1 MVLVDIIKEKKEKLM
16 KKIMILDGNSLLFRA
31 FYALPPLKTKKGQYT
46 NAVYGFLSMLYKII
60 DTYSPEYLCV
70 AFDPEKPTF
79 RHEKYKDYKAN
90 RQKAPNELVQQFQ
103 LIRDVLDVH
112 NIKRVE
118 VEGFEAD
125 DVSGT
130 FACAAKE
137 QGADV
142 YLVTSDKD
150 YLQLIDENVKVI
162 LTKKGITNTVEM
174 NLNSM
179 GEEYGLTPEQF
190 VDLKALMGDSSD
202 NIPGVKGVGEK
213 TALKLMQEYKSLD
226 NVYANIDNIKGK
238 LKEKLETDKMQA
250 YMSQTLAR
258 IITDIPIEFNIE
270 EYKINKPDIKKLSE
284 LYDELEFRQFKKRLV
299 EATPADDKGQISLF
313 DTDMAETV
321 KNIDITY
328 IDSEKKLTDV
338 IRKITHKEQ
347 KTIVKFLLDGERAL
361 LSNALALGISD
372 GENIYYIDFEKAEE
386 NKVFES
392 LKVIFESKEIA
403 IWGHNLKNE
412 IIYLMRNNIQI
423 NNIQF
428 DSEIGKYLLNPSESS
443 YSLDKIA
450 YEFLN
455 LEIPSENQ
463 ILGTGVK
470 RKTFKGIG
478 LEQRKA
484 YIFNYLNTVN
494 KVQKQITNE
503 VEELKMTSLYEEIEL
518 PLIEVLAYLEFIG
531 FKVDIGVIDKLGVH
545 FQKKITELEK
555 DIYELAGENFNINS
569 PKQLSVIL
577 FEKLGLPIIKKTKT
591 GISTDIEVLERLSS
605 EHAIVGKI
613 IEYRSMVKL
622 NSTYVEGLKNEVNKN
637 TGRVHS
643 VFNQTIAST
652 GRISSTEPN
661 LQNIPT
667 RTEEGR
673 ELRKAFVSEDDYIL
687 CDADYSQIELRVL
700 SHLADEQ
707 NLIDAFKQGLDI
719 HAKTASQVFHVNL
732 SDVTPEMR
740 GRAKAVNFGIVYGI
754 SDYGLSR
761 DLKIPRKEAKKYID
775 NYMKYYS
782 NIEKYMKDIVEQG
795 KRDGYVTT
803 YFGRRR
809 YIPELSSRNFNI
821 RSFGERIAL
830 NTPVQG
836 TAADII
842 KAAMVGVYNRLK
854 NNNMKSR
861 LILQVHDELIIEA
874 YKDELEEVKTIL
886 TEEMENVI
894 VDFKVSLKSDINIG
908 GSWYEAK

>member
-1 MVLVDIIKEKKEKLM
+1 M

-31 FYALPPLKTKKGQYT
+31 FYALPPLKTKKGQFT

-118 VEGFEAD
+118 IEGFEAD

-150 YLQLIDENVKVI
+150 YLQLIDENVKVV
-162 LTKKGITNTVEM
+162 LTKKGITNTEEM

-179 GEEYGLTPEQF
+179 EEEYGLTPEQF

-202 NIPGVKGVGEK
+202 NIPGVSGVGEK

-226 NVYANIDNIKGK
+226 NIYDNIDSIKGK

-270 EYKINKPDIKKLSE
+270 EYRVHKPDIKKLSE

-299 EATPADDKGQISLF
+299 EATPAEEQSQISLF
-313 DTDMAETV
+313 DTDRAETFKIV
-321 KNIDITY
+321 DIIY
-328 IDSEKKLTDV
+328 IDSEKELIDIIKK
-338 IRKITHKEQ
+338 ISSKSRKAI
-347 KTIVKFLLDGERAL
+347 IKFLLDGERAL

-372 GENIYYIDFEKAEE
+372 GENIYYIDFEKANE
-386 NKVFES
+386 NKS
-392 LKVIFESKEIA
+392 LDSLTNIFESKEIA
-403 IWGHNLKNE
+403 IWGHSLKNE
-412 IIYLMRNNIQI
+412 IIYLMKNNIQI
-423 NNIQF
+423 NNIEF

-443 YSLDKIA
+443 YSMDKIA

-455 LEIPSENQ
+455 VEIPSENQ
-463 ILGTGVK
+463 ILGTGVR
-470 RKTFKGIG
+470 RKTFKEID

-494 KVQKQITNE
+494 KVQKQITKNID
-503 VEELKMTSLYEEIEL
+503 ELKMTCLYDEIEL
-518 PLIEVLAYLEFIG
+518 PLIEVLAYMEFVG
-531 FKVDIGVIDKLGVH
+531 FKVDISVIDKLGVH
-545 FQKKITELEK
+545 FQEKITELEK
-555 DIYELAGENFNINS
+555 DIYELAGESFNINS

-577 FEKLGLPIIKKTKT
+577 FDKLALPIIKKTKT

-605 EHAIVGKI
+605 EHAIVDKI

-622 NSTYVEGLKNEVNKN
+622 NSTYVEGLKNEINKD

-673 ELRKAFVSEDDYIL
+673 ELRKAFVPEDDYIL

-707 NLIDAFKQGLDI
+707 NLIDAFEQGLDI
-719 HAKTASQVFHVNL
+719 HAKTASQVFHVKL

-740 GRAKAVNFGIVYGI
+740 SRAKAVNFGIVYGI
-754 SDYGLSR
+754 SDYGLAR

-782 NIEKYMKDIVEQG
+782 NIEKYMKNIVEQG

-854 NNNMKSR
+854 NNKMKSR
-861 LILQVHDELIIEA
+861 LILQVHDELIVEA

-886 TEEMENVI
+886 TEEMENVV

>member
-1 MVLVDIIKEKKEKLM
+1 M

-46 NAVYGFLSMLYKII
+46 NAVYGFLSMLYKLI

-79 RHEKYKDYKAN
+79 RHQQYKDYKAT
-90 RQKAPNELVQQFQ
+90 RQKAPSELVQQFQ
-103 LIRDVLDVH
+103 LIRDVLDIH
-112 NIKRVE
+112 RIKRVE

-125 DVSGT
+125 DLAGT

-137 QGADV
+137 QGTDV

-162 LTKKGITNTVEM
+162 LTKKGVSNTEEM
-174 NLNSM
+174 DLKSM
-179 GEEYGLTPEQF
+179 EEEYGLTPEQF
-190 VDLKALMGDSSD
+190 VDLKSLMGDSSD
-202 NIPGVKGVGEK
+202 NIPGVSGVGEK

-226 NVYANIDNIKGK
+226 NIYENIDSIKGK
-238 LKEKLETDKMQA
+238 LKEKLEADKMQA

-258 IITDIPIEFNIE
+258 IITDIPIEFDIE
-270 EYKINKPDIKKLSE
+270 EFKMQKPDMKKLSE
-284 LYDELEFRQFKKRLV
+284 LYDELEFRVFKKRIA
-299 EATPADDKGQISLF
+299 EEIPADDSGRQISLF
-313 DTDMAETV
+313 DAGTADRSAPPV
-321 KNIDITY
+321 KCDIIYIGDNNLNAIDNAITK
-328 IDSEKKLTDV
+328 SKKTS
-338 IRKITHKEQ
+338 
-347 KTIVKFLLDGERAL
+347 VKFLLDGERAL
-361 LSNALALGISD
+361 TSNAIALGISD
-372 GENIYYIDFEKAEE
+372 GDKIYYIDFEKADG
-386 NKVFES
+386 NKVIES
-392 LKVIFESKEIA
+392 LKDIFESRDIA
-403 IWGHNLKNE
+403 VWGHNLKNE
-412 IIYLMRNNIQI
+412 IIYLMKNNIQI
-423 NNIQF
+423 NNIKF

-443 YSLDKIA
+443 YSIDKIA
-450 YEFLN
+450 YEFMN
-455 LEIPSENQ
+455 TEIPSENQ

-470 RKTFKGIG
+470 RKTFKELG
-478 LEQRKA
+478 LEERKT

-494 KVQKQITNE
+494 KAQKQISSDINE
-503 VEELKMTSLYEEIEL
+503 LQMTSLYENIEL
-518 PLIEVLAYLEFIG
+518 PLIEVLAYMEFVG
-531 FKVDIGVIDKLGVH
+531 FKVDLNVIDKLGVH
-545 FQKKITELEK
+545 FQEEISELEK
-555 DIYELAGENFNINS
+555 TIYELAGESFNINS

-605 EHAIVGKI
+605 EHEIVEKI

-622 NSTYVEGLKNEVNKN
+622 NSTYVEGLKSAVNKD

-643 VFNQTIAST
+643 IFNQTIAST

-667 RTEEGR
+667 RTPEGR
-673 ELRKAFVSEDDYIL
+673 ELRKAFIPEDNYSL

-700 SHLADEQ
+700 SHLANEQ
-707 NLIDAFKQGLDI
+707 NLIDAFEHDLDI
-719 HAKTASQVFHVNL
+719 HAKTASQVFHVEL
-732 SDVTPEMR
+732 SEVTPEMR
-740 GRAKAVNFGIVYGI
+740 SRAKAVNFGIVYGI

-775 NYMKYYS
+775 NYMAYYS
-782 NIEKYMKDIVEQG
+782 NIEKYMKDIIEQG
-795 KRDGYVTT
+795 KKDGYVTT

-854 NNNMKSR
+854 NNKMKSK

-874 YKDELEEVKTIL
+874 YEEELEEVKVIL
-886 TEEMENVI
+886 KEEMENVV
-894 VDFKVSLKSDINIG
+894 VDFKVRLKSDISTG

>member
-1 MVLVDIIKEKKEKLM
+1 M
-16 KKIMILDGNSLLFRA
+16 KKLMILDGNSLLFRA
-31 FYALPPLKTKKGQYT
+31 FYALPPLKTKKGQFT

-60 DTYSPEYLCV
+60 DTYSPDYLCV

-118 VEGFEAD
+118 IEGFEAD
-125 DVSGT
+125 DISGT
-130 FACAAKE
+130 FAYAAKD
-137 QGADV
+137 QGAEV
-142 YLVTSDKD
+142 YLVTGDRD
-150 YLQLIDENVKVI
+150 YLQLIDENIKVI

-174 NLNSM
+174 DLKAM
-179 GEEYGLTPEQF
+179 EEEYGLTPEQF
-190 VDLKALMGDSSD
+190 IDLKALMGDSSD
-202 NIPGVKGVGEK
+202 NIPGVAGVGEK

-226 NVYANIDNIKGK
+226 NIYANIDKIKGK
-238 LKEKLETDKMQA
+238 LSERLLSDKLQA

-258 IITDIPIEFNIE
+258 IITDIPLEFNLE
-270 EYKINKPDIKKLSE
+270 DYRVQKPDTKKLAD
-284 LYDELEFRQFKKRLV
+284 LYDELEFRQFKKRLMEKADQ
-299 EATPADDKGQISLF
+299 EAGEQMSLF
-313 DTDMAETV
+313 DGERTQRVE
-321 KNIDITY
+321 NIDIIY
-328 IDSEKKLTDV
+328 IDSEDKLND
-338 IRKITHKEQ
+338 ISNINRASI
-347 KTIVKFLLDGERAL
+347 KFLFDGERAL
-361 LSNALALGISD
+361 TSKALALGISD
-372 GENIYYIDFEKAEE
+372 GEKIYYIDFEKADEKKALE
-386 NKVFES
+386 NLRE
-392 LKVIFESKEIA
+392 IFESKEIP

-412 IIYLMRNNIQI
+412 IIYLMRKNIQVS
-423 NNIQF
+423 NIEF

-443 YSLDKIA
+443 YSIDRIA

-470 RKTFKGIG
+470 RKTFRDID

-484 YIFNYLNTVN
+484 YIFNCLNTVN
-494 KVQKQITNE
+494 KVHKSMTQNIE
-503 VEELKMTSLYEEIEL
+503 DLKMTSLYKEIEL
-518 PLIEVLAYLEFIG
+518 PLIEVLAYMEFVG
-531 FKVDIGVIDKLGVH
+531 FKVDLKILEKLGLH
-545 FQKKITELEK
+545 FQEKTRELEK
-555 DIYELAGENFNINS
+555 EIYDLAGETFNINS
-569 PKQLSVIL
+569 PKQLAVIL
-577 FEKLGLPIIKKTKT
+577 FDKLSLPIIKKTKT
-591 GISTDIEVLERLSS
+591 GISTDIEVLESLSS
-605 EHAIVGKI
+605 EHPIVEKI

-622 NSTYVEGLKNEVNKN
+622 NSTYVEGLKNEVNKD

-643 VFNQTIAST
+643 IFNQTIAST

-673 ELRKAFVSEDDYIL
+673 ELRKAFVAEDDYIL

-700 SHLADEQ
+700 SHLADEK
-707 NLIDAFKQGLDI
+707 NLIEAFAQDLDI

-732 SDVTPEMR
+732 ADVTPEMR
-740 GRAKAVNFGIVYGI
+740 SRAKAVNFGIVYGI

-782 NIEKYMKDIVEQG
+782 SIEKYMKDIVEKG

-842 KAAMVGVYNRLK
+842 KAAMVGVYKRLK
-854 NNNMKSR
+854 DNNMKSR
-861 LILQVHDELIIEA
+861 LILQVHDELIVEA

-886 TEEMENVI
+886 KEEMENV
-894 VDFKVSLKSDINIG
+894 VDDFKVRLKSDINTG
-908 GSWYEAK
+908 RSWYDAK

>member
-1 MVLVDIIKEKKEKLM
+1 
-16 KKIMILDGNSLLFRA
+16 MILDGNSLLFRA

-313 DTDMAETV
+313 DTDMVETV
-321 KNIDITY
+321 KNIDIIY
-328 IDSEKKLTDV
+328 IDSEKKLTDI
-338 IRKITHKEQ
+338 IRKISHKEQ
-347 KTIVKFLLDGERAL
+347 KAIVKFLLDGERAL

-386 NKVFES
+386 NKVLES

-455 LEIPSENQ
+455 IEIPSENQ

-494 KVQKQITNE
+494 KVQKQITKE
-503 VEELKMTSLYEEIEL
+503 IDALKMNSLYEEIEL
-518 PLIEVLAYLEFIG
+518 PLIEVLAYMEFIG

>member
-1 MVLVDIIKEKKEKLM
+1 M

-46 NAVYGFLSMLYKII
+46 NAVYGFLSMLYKLI

-79 RHEKYKDYKAN
+79 RHQQYKDYKAT

-103 LIRDVLDVH
+103 LIRDVLDIH
-112 NIKRVE
+112 RIKRVE

-125 DVSGT
+125 DLAGT

-137 QGADV
+137 QGTDV

-162 LTKKGITNTVEM
+162 LTKKGVSNTEEM
-174 NLNSM
+174 DLKSM
-179 GEEYGLTPEQF
+179 EEEYGLTPEQF
-190 VDLKALMGDSSD
+190 VDLKSLMGDSSD
-202 NIPGVKGVGEK
+202 NIPGVSGVGEK

-226 NVYANIDNIKGK
+226 NIYENIDSIKGK
-238 LKEKLETDKMQA
+238 LKEKLEADKMQA

-258 IITDIPIEFNIE
+258 IITDIPIEFDIE
-270 EYKINKPDIKKLSE
+270 EFKMQKPDMKKLSE
-284 LYDELEFRQFKKRLV
+284 LYDELEFRVFKKRIA
-299 EATPADDKGQISLF
+299 EEIPADDSGRQISLF
-313 DTDMAETV
+313 DAGTADRSAPPV
-321 KNIDITY
+321 KCDIIYIGDNNLNAIDNAITK
-328 IDSEKKLTDV
+328 SKKTS
-338 IRKITHKEQ
+338 
-347 KTIVKFLLDGERAL
+347 VKFLLDGERAL
-361 LSNALALGISD
+361 TSNAIALGISNGD
-372 GENIYYIDFEKAEE
+372 KIYYIDFEKADG
-386 NKVFES
+386 NKVIES
-392 LKVIFESKEIA
+392 LKDIFESRDIA
-403 IWGHNLKNE
+403 VWGHNLKNE
-412 IIYLMRNNIQI
+412 IIYLMKNNIQI
-423 NNIQF
+423 NNIKF

-443 YSLDKIA
+443 YSIDKIA

-455 LEIPSENQ
+455 AEIPSENQ

-470 RKTFKGIG
+470 RKTFKELG
-478 LEQRKA
+478 LEERKT

-494 KVQKQITNE
+494 KAQKQISSDINE
-503 VEELKMTSLYEEIEL
+503 LQMTSLYENIEL
-518 PLIEVLAYLEFIG
+518 PLIEVLAYMEFVG
-531 FKVDIGVIDKLGVH
+531 FKVDLNVIDKLGVH
-545 FQKKITELEK
+545 FQEEISELEK
-555 DIYELAGENFNINS
+555 TIYELAGESFNINS

-605 EHAIVGKI
+605 EHEIVEKI

-622 NSTYVEGLKNEVNKN
+622 NSTYVEGLKSAVNKD

-643 VFNQTIAST
+643 IFNQTIAST

-667 RTEEGR
+667 RTPEGR
-673 ELRKAFVSEDDYIL
+673 ELRKAFIPEDNYSL

-700 SHLADEQ
+700 SHLANEQ
-707 NLIDAFKQGLDI
+707 NLIDAFEHDLDI
-719 HAKTASQVFHVNL
+719 HAKTASQVFHVEL
-732 SDVTPEMR
+732 SEVTPEMR
-740 GRAKAVNFGIVYGI
+740 SRAKAVNFGIVYGI

-775 NYMKYYS
+775 NYMAYYS
-782 NIEKYMKDIVEQG
+782 NIEKYMKDIIEQG
-795 KRDGYVTT
+795 KKDGYVTT

-854 NNNMKSR
+854 NNKMKSK

-874 YKDELEEVKTIL
+874 YEEELEEVKVIL
-886 TEEMENVI
+886 KEEMENVV
-894 VDFKVSLKSDINIG
+894 VDFKVRLKSDISTG

>member
-1 MVLVDIIKEKKEKLM
+1 M

-31 FYALPPLKTKKGQYT
+31 FYALPPLKTKKGQFT

-118 VEGFEAD
+118 IEGFEAD

-150 YLQLIDENVKVI
+150 YLQLIDENVKVV
-162 LTKKGITNTVEM
+162 LTKKGITNTEEM

-179 GEEYGLTPEQF
+179 EEKYGLTPEQF

-202 NIPGVKGVGEK
+202 NIPGVSGVGEK

-226 NVYANIDNIKGK
+226 NIYDNIGSIKGK

-270 EYKINKPDIKKLSE
+270 EYRVHKPDIKKLSE

-299 EATPADDKGQISLF
+299 EATPAEEQSQISLF
-313 DTDMAETV
+313 DTDRAETFKIV
-321 KNIDITY
+321 DIIY
-328 IDSEKKLTDV
+328 IDSEKELIDIIKK
-338 IRKITHKEQ
+338 ISSKSRKAI
-347 KTIVKFLLDGERAL
+347 IKFLLDGERAL

-372 GENIYYIDFEKAEE
+372 GENIYYIDFEKANE
-386 NKVFES
+386 NKS
-392 LKVIFESKEIA
+392 LDSLTNIFESKEIA
-403 IWGHNLKNE
+403 IWGHSLKNE
-412 IIYLMRNNIQI
+412 IIYLMKNNIQI
-423 NNIQF
+423 NNIEF

-443 YSLDKIA
+443 YSMDKIA

-455 LEIPSENQ
+455 VEIPSENQ
-463 ILGTGVK
+463 ILGTGVR
-470 RKTFKGIG
+470 RKTFKEID

-494 KVQKQITNE
+494 KVQKQITKNID
-503 VEELKMTSLYEEIEL
+503 ELKMTCLYDEIEL
-518 PLIEVLAYLEFIG
+518 PLIEVLAYMEFVG
-531 FKVDIGVIDKLGVH
+531 FKVDISVIDKLGVH
-545 FQKKITELEK
+545 FQEKITELEK
-555 DIYELAGENFNINS
+555 DIYELAGESFNINS

-577 FEKLGLPIIKKTKT
+577 FDKLALPIIKKTKT

-605 EHAIVGKI
+605 EHAIVDKI

-622 NSTYVEGLKNEVNKN
+622 NSTYVEGLKNEVNKD

-673 ELRKAFVSEDDYIL
+673 ELRKAFVPEDDYIL

-707 NLIDAFKQGLDI
+707 NLIDAFEQGLDI
-719 HAKTASQVFHVNL
+719 HAKTASQVFHVKL

-740 GRAKAVNFGIVYGI
+740 SRAKAVNFGIVYGI
-754 SDYGLSR
+754 SDYGLAR

-782 NIEKYMKDIVEQG
+782 NIEKYMRNIVEQG

-854 NNNMKSR
+854 NNKMKSR
-861 LILQVHDELIIEA
+861 LILQVHDELIVEA

-886 TEEMENVI
+886 TEEMENVV

>member
-1 MVLVDIIKEKKEKLM
+1 
-16 KKIMILDGNSLLFRA
+16 
-31 FYALPPLKTKKGQYT
+31 
-46 NAVYGFLSMLYKII
+46 
-60 DTYSPEYLCV
+60 CV

-103 LIRDVLDVH
+103 LIRDVLDAH

-118 VEGFEAD
+118 IEGFEAD
-125 DVSGT
+125 DISGT
-130 FACAAKE
+130 FAYAAKDH
-137 QGADV
+137 GAEV
-142 YLVTSDKD
+142 YLVTGDRD
-150 YLQLIDENVKVI
+150 YLQLIDENIKVI

-174 NLNSM
+174 DLKAM
-179 GEEYGLTPEQF
+179 EEEYGLTPEQF
-190 VDLKALMGDSSD
+190 IDLKALMGDSSD
-202 NIPGVKGVGEK
+202 NIPGVAGVGEK

-226 NVYANIDNIKGK
+226 NIYANIDKIKGK
-238 LKEKLETDKMQA
+238 LGERLLSDKLQA

-258 IITDIPIEFNIE
+258 IITDIPLEFNLE
-270 EYKINKPDIKKLSE
+270 DYRVQKPDTKKLAD
-284 LYDELEFRQFKKRLV
+284 LYDELEFRQFKKRLMEKADQ
-299 EATPADDKGQISLF
+299 EAGEQMSLF
-313 DTDMAETV
+313 DGERTQRVE
-321 KNIDITY
+321 NIDIIY
-328 IDSEKKLTDV
+328 IDSEDKLND
-338 IRKITHKEQ
+338 ISNINRASI
-347 KTIVKFLLDGERAL
+347 KFLFDGERAL
-361 LSNALALGISD
+361 TSKALALGISD
-372 GENIYYIDFEKAEE
+372 GEKIYYIDFEKADEKKALE
-386 NKVFES
+386 NLRE
-392 LKVIFESKEIA
+392 IFESKEIP

-412 IIYLMRNNIQI
+412 IIYLMRKNIQVS
-423 NNIQF
+423 NIEF

-443 YSLDKIA
+443 YSIDRIA

-470 RKTFKGIG
+470 RKTFRDID

-484 YIFNYLNTVN
+484 YIFNCLNTVN
-494 KVQKQITNE
+494 KVHKSMTQNIE
-503 VEELKMTSLYEEIEL
+503 DLKMTSLYKEIEL
-518 PLIEVLAYLEFIG
+518 PLIEVLAYMEFVG
-531 FKVDIGVIDKLGVH
+531 FKVDLKILEKLGLH
-545 FQKKITELEK
+545 FQEKTRELEK
-555 DIYELAGENFNINS
+555 EIYDLAGETFNINS
-569 PKQLSVIL
+569 PKQLAVIL
-577 FEKLGLPIIKKTKT
+577 FDKLSLPIIKKTKT
-591 GISTDIEVLERLSS
+591 GISTDIEVLESLSS
-605 EHAIVGKI
+605 EHPIVEKI

-622 NSTYVEGLKNEVNKN
+622 NSTYVEGLKNEVNKD

-643 VFNQTIAST
+643 IFNQTIAST

-673 ELRKAFVSEDDYIL
+673 ELRKAFVAEDDYIL

-700 SHLADEQ
+700 SHLADEK
-707 NLIDAFKQGLDI
+707 NLIEAFAQDLDI

-732 SDVTPEMR
+732 ADVTPEMR
-740 GRAKAVNFGIVYGI
+740 SRAKAVNFGIVYGI

-782 NIEKYMKDIVEQG
+782 SIEKYMKDIVEKG

-842 KAAMVGVYNRLK
+842 KAAMVGVYKRLK
-854 NNNMKSR
+854 DNNMKSR
-861 LILQVHDELIIEA
+861 LILQVHDELIVEA

-886 TEEMENVI
+886 KEEMENV
-894 VDFKVSLKSDINIG
+894 VDDFKVRLKSDINTG
-908 GSWYEAK
+908 RSWYDAK

>member
-1 MVLVDIIKEKKEKLM
+1 M

-321 KNIDITY
+321 KNIDIIY
-328 IDSEKKLTDV
+328 IDSEKKLIDI
-338 IRKITHKEQ
+338 IRKISHKEQ
-347 KTIVKFLLDGERAL
+347 KAIVKFLLDGERAL

-386 NKVFES
+386 NKVLES

-455 LEIPSENQ
+455 IEIPSENQ

-494 KVQKQITNE
+494 KVQKQITKE
-503 VEELKMTSLYEEIEL
+503 IDALKMNSLYEEIEL
-518 PLIEVLAYLEFIG
+518 PLIEVLAYMEFIG

>member
-1 MVLVDIIKEKKEKLM
+1 MPM

-31 FYALPPLKTKKGQYT
+31 FYALPPLKTKKGQFT
-46 NAVYGFLSMLYKII
+46 NAVYGFLSMLYKIM

-118 VEGFEAD
+118 IEGFEAD

-150 YLQLIDENVKVI
+150 YLQLIDENVKVV
-162 LTKKGITNTVEM
+162 LTKKGITNTEEM

-179 GEEYGLTPEQF
+179 EEEYGLTPEQF

-202 NIPGVKGVGEK
+202 NIPGVSGVGEK

-226 NVYANIDNIKGK
+226 NIYDNIDSIKGK

-270 EYKINKPDIKKLSE
+270 EYRVHKPDIKKLSE

-299 EATPADDKGQISLF
+299 EATPAEEQSQISLF
-313 DTDMAETV
+313 DTDRAETFKIV
-321 KNIDITY
+321 DIIY
-328 IDSEKKLTDV
+328 IDSEKELIDIIKK
-338 IRKITHKEQ
+338 ISSKSRKAI
-347 KTIVKFLLDGERAL
+347 IKFLLDGERAL

-372 GENIYYIDFEKAEE
+372 GENIYYIDFEKANE
-386 NKVFES
+386 NKS
-392 LKVIFESKEIA
+392 LDSLTNIFESKEIA
-403 IWGHNLKNE
+403 IWGHSLKNE
-412 IIYLMRNNIQI
+412 IIYLMKNNIQI
-423 NNIQF
+423 NNIEF

-443 YSLDKIA
+443 YSMDKIA

-455 LEIPSENQ
+455 VEIPSENQ
-463 ILGTGVK
+463 ILGTGVR
-470 RKTFKGIG
+470 RKTFKEID

-494 KVQKQITNE
+494 KAQKQITKNID
-503 VEELKMTSLYEEIEL
+503 ELKMTCLYDEIEL
-518 PLIEVLAYLEFIG
+518 PLIEVLAYMEFVG
-531 FKVDIGVIDKLGVH
+531 FKVDISVIDKLGVH
-545 FQKKITELEK
+545 FQEKITELEK
-555 DIYELAGENFNINS
+555 DIYELAGESFNINS

-577 FEKLGLPIIKKTKT
+577 FDKLALPIIKKTKT

-605 EHAIVGKI
+605 EHAIVDKI

-622 NSTYVEGLKNEVNKN
+622 NSTYVEGLKNEVNKD

-673 ELRKAFVSEDDYIL
+673 ELRKAFVPEDDYIL

-707 NLIDAFKQGLDI
+707 NLIDAFEQGLDI
-719 HAKTASQVFHVNL
+719 HAKTASQVFHVKL

-740 GRAKAVNFGIVYGI
+740 SRAKAVNFGIVYGI
-754 SDYGLSR
+754 SDYGLAR

-782 NIEKYMKDIVEQG
+782 NIEKYMRNIVEQG
-795 KRDGYVTT
+795 KRDDYVTT

-854 NNNMKSR
+854 NNKMKSR
-861 LILQVHDELIIEA
+861 LILQVHDELIVEA

-886 TEEMENVI
+886 TEEMENVV

>member
-1 MVLVDIIKEKKEKLM
+1 MPM

-31 FYALPPLKTKKGQYT
+31 FYALPPLKTKKGQFT

-118 VEGFEAD
+118 IEGFEAD

-150 YLQLIDENVKVI
+150 YLQLIDENVKVV
-162 LTKKGITNTVEM
+162 LTKKGITNTEEM

-179 GEEYGLTPEQF
+179 EEEYGLTPEQF

-202 NIPGVKGVGEK
+202 NIPGVSGVGEK

-226 NVYANIDNIKGK
+226 NIYDNIDSIKGK

-270 EYKINKPDIKKLSE
+270 EYRVHKPDIKKLSE

-299 EATPADDKGQISLF
+299 EATPAEEQSQISLF
-313 DTDMAETV
+313 DTDRAETFKIV
-321 KNIDITY
+321 DIIY
-328 IDSEKKLTDV
+328 IDSEKELIDIIKK
-338 IRKITHKEQ
+338 ISSKSRKAI
-347 KTIVKFLLDGERAL
+347 IKFLLDGERAL

-372 GENIYYIDFEKAEE
+372 GENIYYIDFEKANE
-386 NKVFES
+386 NKS
-392 LKVIFESKEIA
+392 LDSLTNIFESKEIA
-403 IWGHNLKNE
+403 IWGHSLKNE
-412 IIYLMRNNIQI
+412 IIYLMKNNIQI
-423 NNIQF
+423 NNIEF

-443 YSLDKIA
+443 YSMDKIA

-455 LEIPSENQ
+455 VEIPSENQ
-463 ILGTGVK
+463 ILGTGVR
-470 RKTFKGIG
+470 RKTFKEID

-494 KVQKQITNE
+494 KAQKQITKNID
-503 VEELKMTSLYEEIEL
+503 ELKMTCLYDEIEL
-518 PLIEVLAYLEFIG
+518 PLIEVLAYMEFVG
-531 FKVDIGVIDKLGVH
+531 FKVDISVIDKLGVH
-545 FQKKITELEK
+545 FQEKITELEK
-555 DIYELAGENFNINS
+555 DIYELAGESFNINS

-577 FEKLGLPIIKKTKT
+577 FDKLALPIIKKTKT

-605 EHAIVGKI
+605 EHAIVDKI

-622 NSTYVEGLKNEVNKN
+622 NSTYVEGLKNEVNKD

-673 ELRKAFVSEDDYIL
+673 ELRKAFVPEDDYIL

-707 NLIDAFKQGLDI
+707 NLIDAFEQGLDI
-719 HAKTASQVFHVNL
+719 HAKTASQVFHVKL

-740 GRAKAVNFGIVYGI
+740 SRAKAVNFGIVYGI
-754 SDYGLSR
+754 SDYGLAR

-782 NIEKYMKDIVEQG
+782 NIEKYMRNIVEQG

-854 NNNMKSR
+854 NNKMKSR
-861 LILQVHDELIIEA
+861 LILQVHDELIVEA

-886 TEEMENVI
+886 TEEMENVV

>member
-1 MVLVDIIKEKKEKLM
+1 MTIKKKEKLM

-130 FACAAKE
+130 FSCAAKE

-313 DTDMAETV
+313 DTDMVETV
-321 KNIDITY
+321 KNIDIIY
-328 IDSEKKLTDV
+328 IDSEKKLTDI
-338 IRKITHKEQ
+338 IRKISHKEQ
-347 KTIVKFLLDGERAL
+347 KAIVKFLLDGERAL

-386 NKVFES
+386 NKVLES

-455 LEIPSENQ
+455 IEIPSENQ

-470 RKTFKGIG
+470 RKTFKEIG

-494 KVQKQITNE
+494 KVQKQITKE
-503 VEELKMTSLYEEIEL
+503 VDVLKMTSLYEEIEL
-518 PLIEVLAYLEFIG
+518 PLIEVLAYMEFIG

>member
-1 MVLVDIIKEKKEKLM
+1 M

-46 NAVYGFLSMLYKII
+46 NAVYGFLSMLYKLI

-79 RHEKYKDYKAN
+79 RHQQYKDYKAT

-103 LIRDVLDVH
+103 LIRDVLDIH
-112 NIKRVE
+112 RIKRVE

-125 DVSGT
+125 DLAGT

-137 QGADV
+137 QGTNV

-162 LTKKGITNTVEM
+162 LTKKGVSNTEEM
-174 NLNSM
+174 DLKSM
-179 GEEYGLTPEQF
+179 EEEYGLTPEQF
-190 VDLKALMGDSSD
+190 VDLKSLMGDSSD
-202 NIPGVKGVGEK
+202 NIPGVSGVGEK

-226 NVYANIDNIKGK
+226 NIYENIDSIKGK
-238 LKEKLETDKMQA
+238 LKEKLEADKMQA

-258 IITDIPIEFNIE
+258 IITDIPIEFDIE
-270 EYKINKPDIKKLSE
+270 EFKMQKPDMKKLSE
-284 LYDELEFRQFKKRLV
+284 LYDELEFRVFKKRIA
-299 EATPADDKGQISLF
+299 EEIPADDSGRQISLF
-313 DTDMAETV
+313 DAGTADRSAPPV
-321 KNIDITY
+321 KCDIIYIGDNNINDIDNAITK
-328 IDSEKKLTDV
+328 SKKTS
-338 IRKITHKEQ
+338 
-347 KTIVKFLLDGERAL
+347 VKFLLDGERAL
-361 LSNALALGISD
+361 TSNAIALGISNGD
-372 GENIYYIDFEKAEE
+372 KIYYIDFEKADG
-386 NKVFES
+386 NKVIES
-392 LKVIFESKEIA
+392 LKDIFESRDIA
-403 IWGHNLKNE
+403 VWGHNLKNE
-412 IIYLMRNNIQI
+412 IIYLMKNNIQI
-423 NNIQF
+423 NNIKF

-443 YSLDKIA
+443 YSIDKIA

-455 LEIPSENQ
+455 AEIPSENQ

-470 RKTFKGIG
+470 RKTFKELG
-478 LEQRKA
+478 LEERKT

-494 KVQKQITNE
+494 KAQKQISSDINE
-503 VEELKMTSLYEEIEL
+503 LQMTSLYENIEL
-518 PLIEVLAYLEFIG
+518 PLIEVLAYMEFVG
-531 FKVDIGVIDKLGVH
+531 FKVDLNVIDKLGVH
-545 FQKKITELEK
+545 FQEEISELEK
-555 DIYELAGENFNINS
+555 TIYELAGESFNINS

-605 EHAIVGKI
+605 EHEIVEKI

-622 NSTYVEGLKNEVNKN
+622 NSTYVEGLKSAVNKD

-643 VFNQTIAST
+643 IFNQTIAST

-667 RTEEGR
+667 RTPEGR
-673 ELRKAFVSEDDYIL
+673 ELRKAFIPEDNYSL

-700 SHLADEQ
+700 SHLANEQ
-707 NLIDAFKQGLDI
+707 NLIDAFEHDLDI
-719 HAKTASQVFHVNL
+719 HAKTASQVFHVEL
-732 SDVTPEMR
+732 SEVTPEMR
-740 GRAKAVNFGIVYGI
+740 SRAKAVNFGIVYGI

-775 NYMKYYS
+775 NYMAYYS
-782 NIEKYMKDIVEQG
+782 NIEKYMKDIIEQG
-795 KRDGYVTT
+795 KKDGYVTT

-854 NNNMKSR
+854 NNKMKSK

-874 YKDELEEVKTIL
+874 YEEELEEVKVIL
-886 TEEMENVI
+886 KEEMENVV
-894 VDFKVSLKSDINIG
+894 VDFKVRLKSDISTG

>member
-1 MVLVDIIKEKKEKLM
+1 MPM

-31 FYALPPLKTKKGQYT
+31 FYALPPLKTKKGQFT
-46 NAVYGFLSMLYKII
+46 NAVYGFLSMLYKIM

-118 VEGFEAD
+118 IEGFEAD

-150 YLQLIDENVKVI
+150 YLQLIDENVKVV
-162 LTKKGITNTVEM
+162 LTKKGITNTEEM

-179 GEEYGLTPEQF
+179 EEEYGLTPEQF

-202 NIPGVKGVGEK
+202 NIPGVSGVGEK

-226 NVYANIDNIKGK
+226 NIYDNIDSIKGK

-270 EYKINKPDIKKLSE
+270 EYRVHKPDIKKLSE

-299 EATPADDKGQISLF
+299 EATPAEEQSQISLF
-313 DTDMAETV
+313 HTDRAETFKIV
-321 KNIDITY
+321 DIIY
-328 IDSEKKLTDV
+328 IDSEKELIDIIKK
-338 IRKITHKEQ
+338 ISSKSRKAI
-347 KTIVKFLLDGERAL
+347 IKFLLDGERAL

-372 GENIYYIDFEKAEE
+372 GENIYYIDFEKANE
-386 NKVFES
+386 NKS
-392 LKVIFESKEIA
+392 LDSLTNIFESKEIA
-403 IWGHNLKNE
+403 IWGHSLKNE
-412 IIYLMRNNIQI
+412 IIYLMKNNIQI
-423 NNIQF
+423 NNIEF

-443 YSLDKIA
+443 YSMDKIA

-455 LEIPSENQ
+455 VEIPSENQ
-463 ILGTGVK
+463 ILGTGVR
-470 RKTFKGIG
+470 RKTFKEID

-494 KVQKQITNE
+494 KAQKQITKNID
-503 VEELKMTSLYEEIEL
+503 ELKMTCLYDEIEL
-518 PLIEVLAYLEFIG
+518 PLIEVLAYMEFVG
-531 FKVDIGVIDKLGVH
+531 FKVDISVIDKLGVH
-545 FQKKITELEK
+545 FQEKITELEK
-555 DIYELAGENFNINS
+555 DIYELAGESFNINS

-577 FEKLGLPIIKKTKT
+577 FDKLALPIIKKTKT

-605 EHAIVGKI
+605 EHAIVDKI

-622 NSTYVEGLKNEVNKN
+622 NSTYVEGLKNEVNKD

-673 ELRKAFVSEDDYIL
+673 ELRKAFVPEDDYIL

-707 NLIDAFKQGLDI
+707 NLIDAFEQGLDI
-719 HAKTASQVFHVNL
+719 HAKTASQVFHVKL

-740 GRAKAVNFGIVYGI
+740 SRAKAVNFGIVYGI
-754 SDYGLSR
+754 SDYGLAR

-782 NIEKYMKDIVEQG
+782 NIEKYMRNIVEQG

-854 NNNMKSR
+854 NNKMKSR
-861 LILQVHDELIIEA
+861 LILQVHDELIVEA

-886 TEEMENVI
+886 TEEMENVV

>member
-1 MVLVDIIKEKKEKLM
+1 M

-31 FYALPPLKTKKGQYT
+31 FYALPPLKTKKGQFT

-90 RQKAPNELVQQFQ
+90 RQKAPNELVQQFR

-118 VEGFEAD
+118 IEGFEAD

-150 YLQLIDENVKVI
+150 YLQLIDENVKVV
-162 LTKKGITNTVEM
+162 LTKKGITNTEEM

-179 GEEYGLTPEQF
+179 EEEYGLTPEQF

-202 NIPGVKGVGEK
+202 NIPGVSGVGEK

-226 NVYANIDNIKGK
+226 NIYDNIDSIKGK

-270 EYKINKPDIKKLSE
+270 EYRVHKPDIKKLSE

-299 EATPADDKGQISLF
+299 EATPAEEQSQISLF
-313 DTDMAETV
+313 DTDRAETFKIV
-321 KNIDITY
+321 DIIY
-328 IDSEKKLTDV
+328 IDSEKELIDIIKK
-338 IRKITHKEQ
+338 ISSKSRKAI
-347 KTIVKFLLDGERAL
+347 IKFLLDGERAL

-372 GENIYYIDFEKAEE
+372 GENIYYIDFEKANE
-386 NKVFES
+386 NKS
-392 LKVIFESKEIA
+392 LDSLTNIFESKEIA
-403 IWGHNLKNE
+403 IWGHSLKNE
-412 IIYLMRNNIQI
+412 IIYLMKNNIQI
-423 NNIQF
+423 NNIEF

-443 YSLDKIA
+443 YSMDKIA

-455 LEIPSENQ
+455 VEIPSENQ
-463 ILGTGVK
+463 ILGTGVR
-470 RKTFKGIG
+470 RKTFKEID

-494 KVQKQITNE
+494 KAQKQITKNID
-503 VEELKMTSLYEEIEL
+503 ELKMTCLYDEIEL
-518 PLIEVLAYLEFIG
+518 PLIEVLAYMEFAG
-531 FKVDIGVIDKLGVH
+531 FKVDISVIDKLGVH
-545 FQKKITELEK
+545 FQEKITELEK
-555 DIYELAGENFNINS
+555 DIYELAGESFNINS

-577 FEKLGLPIIKKTKT
+577 FDKLALPIIKKTKT

-605 EHAIVGKI
+605 EHAIVDKI

-622 NSTYVEGLKNEVNKN
+622 NSTYVEGLKNEVNKD

-673 ELRKAFVSEDDYIL
+673 ELRKAFVPEDDYIL

-707 NLIDAFKQGLDI
+707 NLIDAFEQGLDI
-719 HAKTASQVFHVNL
+719 HAKTASQVFHVKL

-740 GRAKAVNFGIVYGI
+740 SRAKAVNFGIVYGI
-754 SDYGLSR
+754 SDYGLAR

-782 NIEKYMKDIVEQG
+782 NIEKYMRNIVEQG

-854 NNNMKSR
+854 NNKMKSR
-861 LILQVHDELIIEA
+861 LILQVHDELIVEA

-886 TEEMENVI
+886 TEEMENVV

>member
-1 MVLVDIIKEKKEKLM
+1 M

-46 NAVYGFLSMLYKII
+46 NAVYGFLSMLYKLI

-79 RHEKYKDYKAN
+79 RHQQYKDYKAT
-90 RQKAPNELVQQFQ
+90 RQKAPSELVQQFQ
-103 LIRDVLDVH
+103 LIRDVLDIH
-112 NIKRVE
+112 RIKRVE

-125 DVSGT
+125 DLAGT

-137 QGADV
+137 QVTDV

-162 LTKKGITNTVEM
+162 LTKKGVSNTEEM
-174 NLNSM
+174 DLKSM
-179 GEEYGLTPEQF
+179 EEEYGLTPEQF
-190 VDLKALMGDSSD
+190 VDLKSLMGDSSD
-202 NIPGVKGVGEK
+202 NIPGVSGVGEK

-226 NVYANIDNIKGK
+226 NIYENIDSIKGK
-238 LKEKLETDKMQA
+238 LKEKLEADKMQA

-258 IITDIPIEFNIE
+258 IITDIPIEFDIE
-270 EYKINKPDIKKLSE
+270 EFKMQKPDMKKLSE
-284 LYDELEFRQFKKRLV
+284 LYDELEFRVFKKRIA
-299 EATPADDKGQISLF
+299 EEIPADDSGRQISLF
-313 DTDMAETV
+313 DAGTADRSAPPV
-321 KNIDITY
+321 KCDIIYIGDNNLNAIDNAITK
-328 IDSEKKLTDV
+328 SKKTS
-338 IRKITHKEQ
+338 
-347 KTIVKFLLDGERAL
+347 VKFLLDGERAL
-361 LSNALALGISD
+361 TSNAIALGISD
-372 GENIYYIDFEKAEE
+372 GDKIYYIDFEKADG
-386 NKVFES
+386 NKVIES
-392 LKVIFESKEIA
+392 LKDIFESRDIA
-403 IWGHNLKNE
+403 VWGHNLKNE
-412 IIYLMRNNIQI
+412 IIYLMKNNIQI
-423 NNIQF
+423 NNIKF

-443 YSLDKIA
+443 YSIDKIA
-450 YEFLN
+450 YEFMN
-455 LEIPSENQ
+455 TEIPSENQ

-470 RKTFKGIG
+470 RKTFKELG
-478 LEQRKA
+478 LEERKT

-494 KVQKQITNE
+494 KAQKQISSDINE
-503 VEELKMTSLYEEIEL
+503 LQMTSLYENIEL
-518 PLIEVLAYLEFIG
+518 PLIEVLAYMEFVG
-531 FKVDIGVIDKLGVH
+531 FKVDLNVIDKLGVH
-545 FQKKITELEK
+545 FQEEISELEK
-555 DIYELAGENFNINS
+555 TIYELAGESFNINS

-605 EHAIVGKI
+605 EHEIVEKI

-622 NSTYVEGLKNEVNKN
+622 NSTYVEGLKSAVNKD

-643 VFNQTIAST
+643 IFNQTIAST

-667 RTEEGR
+667 RTPEGR
-673 ELRKAFVSEDDYIL
+673 ELRKAFIPEDNYSL

-700 SHLADEQ
+700 SHLANEQ
-707 NLIDAFKQGLDI
+707 NLIDAFEHDLDI
-719 HAKTASQVFHVNL
+719 HAKTASQVFHVEL
-732 SDVTPEMR
+732 SEVTPEMR
-740 GRAKAVNFGIVYGI
+740 SRAKAVNFGIVYGI

-775 NYMKYYS
+775 NYMAYYS
-782 NIEKYMKDIVEQG
+782 NIEKYMKDIIEQG
-795 KRDGYVTT
+795 KKDGYVTT

-854 NNNMKSR
+854 NNKMKSK

-874 YKDELEEVKTIL
+874 YEEELEEVKVIL
-886 TEEMENVI
+886 KEEMENVV
-894 VDFKVSLKSDINIG
+894 VDFKVRLKSDISTG

>member
-1 MVLVDIIKEKKEKLM
+1 
-16 KKIMILDGNSLLFRA
+16 
-31 FYALPPLKTKKGQYT
+31 
-46 NAVYGFLSMLYKII
+46 MLYKII

-118 VEGFEAD
+118 IEGFEAD

-150 YLQLIDENVKVI
+150 YLQLIDENVKVV
-162 LTKKGITNTVEM
+162 LTKKGITNTEEM

-179 GEEYGLTPEQF
+179 EEEYGLTPEQF

-202 NIPGVKGVGEK
+202 NIPGVSGVGEK

-226 NVYANIDNIKGK
+226 NIYDNIDSIKGK

-270 EYKINKPDIKKLSE
+270 EYRVHKPDIKKLSE

-299 EATPADDKGQISLF
+299 EATPAEEQSQISLF
-313 DTDMAETV
+313 DTDRAETFKIV
-321 KNIDITY
+321 DIIY
-328 IDSEKKLTDV
+328 IDSEKELIDIIKK
-338 IRKITHKEQ
+338 ISSKSRKAI
-347 KTIVKFLLDGERAL
+347 IKFLLDGERAL

-372 GENIYYIDFEKAEE
+372 GENIYYIDFEKANE
-386 NKVFES
+386 NKS
-392 LKVIFESKEIA
+392 LDSLTNIFESKEIA
-403 IWGHNLKNE
+403 IWGHSLKNE
-412 IIYLMRNNIQI
+412 IIYLMKNNIQI
-423 NNIQF
+423 NNIEF

-443 YSLDKIA
+443 YSMDKIA

-455 LEIPSENQ
+455 VEIPSENQ
-463 ILGTGVK
+463 ILGTGVR
-470 RKTFKGIG
+470 RKTFKEID

-494 KVQKQITNE
+494 KAQKQITKNID
-503 VEELKMTSLYEEIEL
+503 ELKMTCLYDEIEL
-518 PLIEVLAYLEFIG
+518 PLIEVLAYMEFVG
-531 FKVDIGVIDKLGVH
+531 FKVDISVIDKLGVH
-545 FQKKITELEK
+545 FQEKITELEK
-555 DIYELAGENFNINS
+555 DIYELAGESFNINS

-577 FEKLGLPIIKKTKT
+577 FDKLALPIIKKTKT

-605 EHAIVGKI
+605 EHAIVDKI

-622 NSTYVEGLKNEVNKN
+622 NSTYVEGLKNEVNKD

-673 ELRKAFVSEDDYIL
+673 ELRKAFVPEDDYIL

-707 NLIDAFKQGLDI
+707 NLIDAFEQGLDI
-719 HAKTASQVFHVNL
+719 HAKTASQVFHVKL

-740 GRAKAVNFGIVYGI
+740 SRAKAVNFGIVYGI
-754 SDYGLSR
+754 SDYGLAR

-782 NIEKYMKDIVEQG
+782 NIEKYMKNIVEQG

-854 NNNMKSR
+854 NNKMKSR
-861 LILQVHDELIIEA
+861 LILQVHDELIVEA

-886 TEEMENVI
+886 TEEMENVV

>member
-1 MVLVDIIKEKKEKLM
+1 M

-46 NAVYGFLSMLYKII
+46 NAVYGFLSMLYKLI

-79 RHEKYKDYKAN
+79 RHQHYKDYKAT
-90 RQKAPNELVQQFQ
+90 RQKAPSELVQQFQ
-103 LIRDVLDVH
+103 LIRDVLDIH
-112 NIKRVE
+112 RIKRVE

-125 DVSGT
+125 DLAGT

-137 QGADV
+137 QGTNV

-162 LTKKGITNTVEM
+162 LTKKGVSNTEEM
-174 NLNSM
+174 DLKSM
-179 GEEYGLTPEQF
+179 EEEYGLTPEQF
-190 VDLKALMGDSSD
+190 VDLKSLMGDSSD
-202 NIPGVKGVGEK
+202 NIPGVSGVGEK

-226 NVYANIDNIKGK
+226 NIYENIDSIKGK
-238 LKEKLETDKMQA
+238 LKEKLEADKMQA

-258 IITDIPIEFNIE
+258 IITDIPIEFDIE
-270 EYKINKPDIKKLSE
+270 EFKMQKPDMKKLSE
-284 LYDELEFRQFKKRLV
+284 LYDELEFRVFKKRV
-299 EATPADDKGQISLF
+299 AEEIPADDSGRQISLF
-313 DTDMAETV
+313 DAGTADRSAPPV
-321 KNIDITY
+321 KCDIIYIGDNNINDIDNSITK
-328 IDSEKKLTDV
+328 SKKTS
-338 IRKITHKEQ
+338 
-347 KTIVKFLLDGERAL
+347 VKFLLDGERAL
-361 LSNALALGISD
+361 TSNAIALGISNGD
-372 GENIYYIDFEKAEE
+372 KIYYIDFEKADG
-386 NKVFES
+386 NKVIES
-392 LKVIFESKEIA
+392 LKDIFESRDIA
-403 IWGHNLKNE
+403 VWGHNLKNE
-412 IIYLMRNNIQI
+412 IIYLMKNNIQI
-423 NNIQF
+423 NNIKF

-443 YSLDKIA
+443 YSIDKIA
-450 YEFLN
+450 YEFMN
-455 LEIPSENQ
+455 TEIPSENQ

-470 RKTFKGIG
+470 RKTFKELG
-478 LEQRKA
+478 LEERKT

-494 KVQKQITNE
+494 KAQKQISSDINE
-503 VEELKMTSLYEEIEL
+503 LQMTSLYENIEL
-518 PLIEVLAYLEFIG
+518 PLIEVLAYMEFVG
-531 FKVDIGVIDKLGVH
+531 FKVDLNVIDKLGVH
-545 FQKKITELEK
+545 FQEEISELEK
-555 DIYELAGENFNINS
+555 TIYELAGESFNINS

-605 EHAIVGKI
+605 EHEIVEKI

-622 NSTYVEGLKNEVNKN
+622 NSTYVEGLKSAVNKD

-643 VFNQTIAST
+643 IFNQTIAST

-667 RTEEGR
+667 RTPEGR
-673 ELRKAFVSEDDYIL
+673 ELRKAFIPEDNYSL

-700 SHLADEQ
+700 SHLANEQ
-707 NLIDAFKQGLDI
+707 NLIDAFEHDLDI
-719 HAKTASQVFHVNL
+719 HAKTASQVFHVEL
-732 SDVTPEMR
+732 SEVTPEMR
-740 GRAKAVNFGIVYGI
+740 SRAKAVNFGIVYGI

-775 NYMKYYS
+775 NYMAYYS
-782 NIEKYMKDIVEQG
+782 NIEKYMKDIIEQG
-795 KRDGYVTT
+795 KKDGYVTT

-854 NNNMKSR
+854 NNKMKSK

-874 YKDELEEVKTIL
+874 YEEELEEVKVIL
-886 TEEMENVI
+886 KEEMENVV
-894 VDFKVSLKSDINIG
+894 VDFKVRLKSDISTG

>member
-1 MVLVDIIKEKKEKLM
+1 MRDIAQNRRRFPM
-16 KKIMILDGNSLLFRA
+16 KKLMILDGNSLLFRA
-31 FYALPPLKTKKGQYT
+31 FYALPPLKTKKGQFT

-60 DTYSPEYLCV
+60 DTYSPDYLCV

-118 VEGFEAD
+118 IEGFEAD
-125 DVSGT
+125 DISGT
-130 FACAAKE
+130 FAYAAKD
-137 QGADV
+137 QGAEV
-142 YLVTSDKD
+142 YLVTGDRD
-150 YLQLIDENVKVI
+150 YLQLIDENIKVI

-174 NLNSM
+174 DLKAM
-179 GEEYGLTPEQF
+179 EEEYGLTPEQF
-190 VDLKALMGDSSD
+190 IDLKALMGDSSD
-202 NIPGVKGVGEK
+202 NIPGVAGVGEK

-226 NVYANIDNIKGK
+226 NIYANIDKIKGK
-238 LKEKLETDKMQA
+238 LSERLLSDKLQA

-258 IITDIPIEFNIE
+258 IITDIPLEFNLE
-270 EYKINKPDIKKLSE
+270 DYRVQKPDTKKLAD
-284 LYDELEFRQFKKRLV
+284 LYDELEFRQFKKRLMEKADQ
-299 EATPADDKGQISLF
+299 EAGEQMSLF
-313 DTDMAETV
+313 DGERTQRVE
-321 KNIDITY
+321 NIDIIY
-328 IDSEKKLTDV
+328 IDSEDKLND
-338 IRKITHKEQ
+338 ISNINRASI
-347 KTIVKFLLDGERAL
+347 KFLFDGERAL
-361 LSNALALGISD
+361 TSKALALGISD
-372 GENIYYIDFEKAEE
+372 GEKIYYIDFEKADEKKALE
-386 NKVFES
+386 NLRE
-392 LKVIFESKEIA
+392 IFESKEIP

-412 IIYLMRNNIQI
+412 IIYLMRKNIQVS
-423 NNIQF
+423 NIEF

-443 YSLDKIA
+443 YSIDRIA

-470 RKTFKGIG
+470 RKTFRDID

-484 YIFNYLNTVN
+484 YIFNCLNTVN
-494 KVQKQITNE
+494 KVHKSMTQNIE
-503 VEELKMTSLYEEIEL
+503 DLKMTSLYKEIEL
-518 PLIEVLAYLEFIG
+518 PLIEVLAYMEFVG
-531 FKVDIGVIDKLGVH
+531 FKVDLKILEKLGLH
-545 FQKKITELEK
+545 FQEKTRELEK
-555 DIYELAGENFNINS
+555 EIYDLAGETFNINS
-569 PKQLSVIL
+569 PKQLAVIL
-577 FEKLGLPIIKKTKT
+577 FDKLSLPIIKKTKT
-591 GISTDIEVLERLSS
+591 GISTDIEVLESLSS
-605 EHAIVGKI
+605 EHPIVEKI

-622 NSTYVEGLKNEVNKN
+622 NSTYVEGLKNEVNKD

-643 VFNQTIAST
+643 IFNQTIAST

-673 ELRKAFVSEDDYIL
+673 ELRKAFVAEDDYIL

-700 SHLADEQ
+700 SHLADEK
-707 NLIDAFKQGLDI
+707 NLIEAFAQDLDI

-732 SDVTPEMR
+732 ADVTPEMR
-740 GRAKAVNFGIVYGI
+740 SRAKAVNFGIVYGI

-782 NIEKYMKDIVEQG
+782 SIEKYMKDIVEKG

-842 KAAMVGVYNRLK
+842 KAAMVGVYKRLK
-854 NNNMKSR
+854 DNNMKSR
-861 LILQVHDELIIEA
+861 LILQVHDELIVEA

-886 TEEMENVI
+886 KEEMENV
-894 VDFKVSLKSDINIG
+894 VDDFKVRLKSDINTG
-908 GSWYEAK
+908 RSWYDAK

>member
-1 MVLVDIIKEKKEKLM
+1 M
-16 KKIMILDGNSLLFRA
+16 KKLMILDGNSLLFRA
-31 FYALPPLKTKKGQYT
+31 FYALPPLKTKKGQFT

-60 DTYSPEYLCV
+60 DTYSPDYLCV

-118 VEGFEAD
+118 IEGFEAD
-125 DVSGT
+125 DISGT
-130 FACAAKE
+130 FAYAAKD
-137 QGADV
+137 QGAEV
-142 YLVTSDKD
+142 YLVTGDRD
-150 YLQLIDENVKVI
+150 YLQLIDENIKVI

-174 NLNSM
+174 DLKAM
-179 GEEYGLTPEQF
+179 EEEYGLTPEQF
-190 VDLKALMGDSSD
+190 IDLKALMGDSSD
-202 NIPGVKGVGEK
+202 NIPGVAGVGEK
-213 TALKLMQEYKSLD
+213 TALKLMQEYKSLE
-226 NVYANIDNIKGK
+226 NIYANIDKIKGK
-238 LKEKLETDKMQA
+238 LGERLLSDKLQA

-258 IITDIPIEFNIE
+258 IITDIPVEFNLE
-270 EYKINKPDIKKLSE
+270 DYRVQRPDTRKLAD
-284 LYDELEFRQFKKRLV
+284 LYDELEFRQFKKRLMEKADE
-299 EATPADDKGQISLF
+299 EAGEQMSLF
-313 DTDMAETV
+313 DGEKTQRVE
-321 KNIDITY
+321 NIDIIY
-328 IDSEKKLTDV
+328 IDSEDKLND
-338 IRKITHKEQ
+338 ISNINRASI
-347 KTIVKFLLDGERAL
+347 KFLFDGERAL
-361 LSNALALGISD
+361 TSKALALGISD
-372 GENIYYIDFEKAEE
+372 GEKIYYIDFEKADEKRVLE
-386 NKVFES
+386 NLRE
-392 LKVIFESKEIA
+392 IFESKEIP

-412 IIYLMRNNIQI
+412 IIYLMRKNIQVS
-423 NNIQF
+423 NIEF

-443 YSLDKIA
+443 YSIDRIA

-470 RKTFKGIG
+470 RKTFRDID

-484 YIFNYLNTVN
+484 YIFNCLNTVN
-494 KVQKQITNE
+494 KVHKSMTQNIE
-503 VEELKMTSLYEEIEL
+503 DLKMTSLYKEIEL
-518 PLIEVLAYLEFIG
+518 PLIEVLAYMEFVG
-531 FKVDIGVIDKLGVH
+531 FKVDLKILEKLGLH
-545 FQKKITELEK
+545 FQEKTRELEK
-555 DIYELAGENFNINS
+555 EIYDLAGETFNINS
-569 PKQLSVIL
+569 PKQLAVIL
-577 FEKLGLPIIKKTKT
+577 FDKLSLPIIKKTKT
-591 GISTDIEVLERLSS
+591 GISTDIEVLESLSS
-605 EHAIVGKI
+605 EHPIVEKI

-622 NSTYVEGLKNEVNKN
+622 NSTYVEGLKNEVNKD

-643 VFNQTIAST
+643 IFNQTIAST

-673 ELRKAFVSEDDYIL
+673 ELRKAFVAEDDYIL

-700 SHLADEQ
+700 SHLADEK
-707 NLIDAFKQGLDI
+707 NLIEAFAQDLDI

-732 SDVTPEMR
+732 ADVTPEMR
-740 GRAKAVNFGIVYGI
+740 SRAKAVNFGIVYGI

-782 NIEKYMKDIVEQG
+782 SIEKYMKDIVEKG

-842 KAAMVGVYNRLK
+842 KAAMVGVYKRLK
-854 NNNMKSR
+854 DNNMKSR
-861 LILQVHDELIIEA
+861 LILQVHDELIVEA

-886 TEEMENVI
+886 KEEMENV
-894 VDFKVSLKSDINIG
+894 VDDFKVRLKSDINTG
-908 GSWYEAK
+908 RSWYDAK

>member
-1 MVLVDIIKEKKEKLM
+1 M

-31 FYALPPLKTKKGQYT
+31 FYALPPLKTRKGQFT

-118 VEGFEAD
+118 LEGFEAD
-125 DVSGT
+125 DIAGT

-137 QGADV
+137 QGAEV

-150 YLQLIDENVKVI
+150 YLQLIDENVKVV

-174 NLNSM
+174 DLKSM
-179 GEEYGLTPEQF
+179 EEEYGLTPEQF
-190 VDLKALMGDSSD
+190 IDLKALMGDSSD
-202 NIPGVKGVGEK
+202 NIPGVSGVGEK
-213 TALKLMQEYKSLD
+213 TALKLMHEYKSLD
-226 NVYANIDNIKGK
+226 NIYENIDKIKGK

-258 IITDIPIEFNIE
+258 IITDIPIDFNIE
-270 EYKINKPDIKKLSE
+270 EYKVQKPDIKNLSD
-284 LYDELEFRQFKKRLV
+284 LYDDLEFRQFKKRLAE
-299 EATPADDKGQISLF
+299 EAPADTREQISLF
-313 DTDMAETV
+313 DTDKAVTV
-321 KNIDITY
+321 ENIDIIY
-328 IDSEKKLTDV
+328 VDSDKKLND
-338 IRKITHKEQ
+338 IAKIK
-347 KTIVKFLLDGERAL
+347 KAIIKFLFDGERAL

-372 GENIYYIDFEKAEE
+372 GENIYYIDFEKTDKK
-386 NKVFES
+386 KVLES
-392 LKVIFESKEIA
+392 LKEIFESREIP

-412 IIYLMRNNIQI
+412 IIYLMKNNIQI
-423 NNIQF
+423 NNIEF

-443 YSLDKIA
+443 YSIDKIA

-455 LEIPSENQ
+455 QEIPSENQ

-470 RKTFKGIG
+470 RKTFKDIE

-494 KVQKQITNE
+494 KVQKQIAQDI
-503 VEELKMTSLYEEIEL
+503 EELKMTSLYKEIEL
-518 PLIEVLAYLEFIG
+518 PLIEVLAYMEFVG
-531 FKVDIGVIDKLGVH
+531 FKVDLRVLDKLGLH
-545 FQKKITELEK
+545 FQEKITELEK
-555 DIYELAGENFNINS
+555 DIYELAGETFNINS

-577 FEKLGLPIIKKTKT
+577 FDKLGLPIIKKTKT

-605 EHAIVGKI
+605 EHAIVQKI

-622 NSTYVEGLKNEVNKN
+622 NSTYVEGLKNEINKD

-643 VFNQTIAST
+643 IFNQTIAST

-673 ELRKAFVSEDDYIL
+673 ELRRAFVAEDDYIL

-707 NLIDAFKQGLDI
+707 NLIDAFAQGLDI
-719 HAKTASQVFHVNL
+719 HAKTASQVFHVKL
-732 SDVTPEMR
+732 SDVTSEMR

-795 KRDGYVTT
+795 KKDGYVTT

-842 KAAMVGVYNRLK
+842 KAAMVGVYKRLK
-854 NNNMKSR
+854 NNKMKSR
-861 LILQVHDELIIEA
+861 LILQVHDELIVEA
-874 YKDELEEVKTIL
+874 HKDELDQVKTIL

-894 VDFKVSLKSDINIG
+894 VNFKVRLKSDINTG
-908 GSWYEAK
+908 SSWYDAK

>member
-1 MVLVDIIKEKKEKLM
+1 M

-46 NAVYGFLSMLYKII
+46 NAVYGFLSMLYKLI

-79 RHEKYKDYKAN
+79 RHEQYKDYKAT
-90 RQKAPNELVQQFQ
+90 RQKAPNELVQQFK

-112 NIKRVE
+112 KIKRIE

-125 DVSGT
+125 DLAGT
-130 FACAAKE
+130 FACKAKE
-137 QGADV
+137 LGTYV

-150 YLQLIDENVKVI
+150 YLQLIDENVKVV
-162 LTKKGITNTVEM
+162 LTKKGVTNTEEM
-174 NLNSM
+174 DLKSM
-179 GEEYGLTPEQF
+179 EDEYGLTPEQF

-202 NIPGVKGVGEK
+202 NIPGVSGVGEK

-226 NVYANIDNIKGK
+226 NIYENIDAIKGK

-258 IITDIPIEFNIE
+258 IVTDIPIEFNIE
-270 EYKINKPDIKKLSE
+270 EFKVQKPDMKELSD
-284 LYDELEFRQFKKRLV
+284 LYDELEFRIFKKRI
-299 EATPADDKGQISLF
+299 ADDLPVVDDTDSSSQISMF
-313 DTDMAETV
+313 DATAQAPSV
-321 KNIDITY
+321 KCDIAY
-328 IDSEKKLTDV
+328 IDTEKGLNALINRISKGKKALIKL
-338 IRKITHKEQ
+338 
-347 KTIVKFLLDGERAL
+347 LLDGERAL
-361 LSNALALGISD
+361 NSDAIALGISD
-372 GENIYYIDFEKAEE
+372 DENIYYIDFDKIDEKKAFDSLKQVFE
-386 NKVFES
+386 NKD
-392 LKVIFESKEIA
+392 IEIA
-403 IWGHNLKNE
+403 GHNLKSE
-412 IIYLMRNNIQI
+412 IIYLMKNNIEL
-423 NNIQF
+423 NNIKF

-443 YSLDKIA
+443 YSIDKIA

-455 LEIPSENQ
+455 MEIPSENQ

-470 RKTFKGIG
+470 RKTFKDIA
-478 LEQRKA
+478 LEERKG

-494 KVQKQITNE
+494 KAQTQITKDIDE
-503 VEELKMTSLYEEIEL
+503 YQMTSLYEKIEL
-518 PLIEVLAYLEFIG
+518 PLIEVLAYMEFVG
-531 FKVDIGVIDKLGVH
+531 FKVDLNVIDKLGAH
-545 FQKKITELEK
+545 FQEKITELEK
-555 DIYELAGENFNINS
+555 NIYELAGETFNINS

-591 GISTDIEVLERLSS
+591 GISTDIEVLERLST
-605 EHAIVGKI
+605 EHEIVEKI

-622 NSTYVEGLKNEVNKN
+622 NSTYVEGLKNEVNKH

-673 ELRKAFVSEDDYIL
+673 ELRKAFVPEEGCIL

-700 SHLADEQ
+700 SHLANEK
-707 NLIDAFKQGLDI
+707 NLIDAFEHDLDI
-719 HAKTASQVFHVNL
+719 HAKTASQVFHVKL
-732 SDVTPEMR
+732 SDVTSEMR
-740 GRAKAVNFGIVYGI
+740 SRAKAVNFGIVYGI

-775 NYMKYYS
+775 NYMAYYS

-795 KRDGYVTT
+795 KKDGYVTT

-809 YIPELSSRNFNI
+809 YIPELASRNFNI

-854 NNNMKSR
+854 NNKMKSR

-874 YKDELEEVKTIL
+874 ENNEINEVKTIL
-886 TEEMENVI
+886 REEMENV
-894 VDFKVSLKSDINIG
+894 VDNFKVRLKSDISTG

>member
-313 DTDMAETV
+313 DTDMVETV
-321 KNIDITY
+321 KNIDIIY
-328 IDSEKKLTDV
+328 IDSEKKLIDI
-338 IRKITHKEQ
+338 IRKISHKEQ
-347 KTIVKFLLDGERAL
+347 KAIVKFLLDGERAL

-386 NKVFES
+386 NKVLES

-455 LEIPSENQ
+455 IEIPSENQ

-494 KVQKQITNE
+494 KVQKQITKE
-503 VEELKMTSLYEEIEL
+503 IDALKMNSLYEEIEL
-518 PLIEVLAYLEFIG
+518 PLIEVLAYMEFIG

>member
-1 MVLVDIIKEKKEKLM
+1 M

-46 NAVYGFLSMLYKII
+46 NAVYGFLSMLYKLI

-79 RHEKYKDYKAN
+79 RHQQYKDYKAT

-103 LIRDVLDVH
+103 LIRDVLDIH
-112 NIKRVE
+112 RIKRVE

-125 DVSGT
+125 DLAGT

-137 QGADV
+137 QGTDV

-162 LTKKGITNTVEM
+162 LTKKGVSNTEEM
-174 NLNSM
+174 DLKSM
-179 GEEYGLTPEQF
+179 EEEYGLTPEQF

-202 NIPGVKGVGEK
+202 NIPGVSGVGEK

-226 NVYANIDNIKGK
+226 NIYENIDSIKGK
-238 LKEKLETDKMQA
+238 LKEKLEADKMQA

-258 IITDIPIEFNIE
+258 IITDIPIEFDIE
-270 EYKINKPDIKKLSE
+270 EFKMQKPDMKKLSE
-284 LYDELEFRQFKKRLV
+284 LYDELEFRVFKKRIA
-299 EATPADDKGQISLF
+299 EEIPADDSGRQISLF
-313 DTDMAETV
+313 DAGTADRSAPPV
-321 KNIDITY
+321 KCDIIYIGDNNLNAIDNAITK
-328 IDSEKKLTDV
+328 SKKTS
-338 IRKITHKEQ
+338 
-347 KTIVKFLLDGERAL
+347 VKFLLDGERAL
-361 LSNALALGISD
+361 TSNAIALGISNGD
-372 GENIYYIDFEKAEE
+372 KIYYIDFEKADG
-386 NKVFES
+386 NKVIES
-392 LKVIFESKEIA
+392 LKDIFESRDIA
-403 IWGHNLKNE
+403 VWGHNLKNE
-412 IIYLMRNNIQI
+412 IIYLMKNNIQI
-423 NNIQF
+423 NNIKF

-443 YSLDKIA
+443 YSIDKIA

-455 LEIPSENQ
+455 AEIPSENQ

-470 RKTFKGIG
+470 RKTFKELG
-478 LEQRKA
+478 LEERKT

-494 KVQKQITNE
+494 KAQKQISSDINE
-503 VEELKMTSLYEEIEL
+503 LQMTSLYENIEL
-518 PLIEVLAYLEFIG
+518 PLIEVLAYMEFVG
-531 FKVDIGVIDKLGVH
+531 FKVDLNVIDKLGVH
-545 FQKKITELEK
+545 FQEEISELEK
-555 DIYELAGENFNINS
+555 TIYELAGESFNINS

-605 EHAIVGKI
+605 EHEIVEKI

-622 NSTYVEGLKNEVNKN
+622 NSTYVEGLKSAVNKD

-643 VFNQTIAST
+643 IFNQTIAST

-667 RTEEGR
+667 RTPEGR
-673 ELRKAFVSEDDYIL
+673 ELRKAFIPEDNYSL

-700 SHLADEQ
+700 SHLANEQ
-707 NLIDAFKQGLDI
+707 NLIDAFEHDLDI
-719 HAKTASQVFHVNL
+719 HAKTASQVFHVEL
-732 SDVTPEMR
+732 SEVTPEMR
-740 GRAKAVNFGIVYGI
+740 SRAKAVNFGIVYGI

-775 NYMKYYS
+775 NYMAYYS
-782 NIEKYMKDIVEQG
+782 NIEKYMKDIIEQG
-795 KRDGYVTT
+795 KKDGYVTT

-854 NNNMKSR
+854 NNKMKSK

-874 YKDELEEVKTIL
+874 YEEELEEVKVIL
-886 TEEMENVI
+886 KEEMENVV
-894 VDFKVSLKSDINIG
+894 VDFKVRLKSDISTG